1 MNKILLMMLLS
12 LGTQAQ
18 IKDTTTLDKLK
29 QESDTV
35 LIITFLQSTL
45 EEFNMVL
52 DFITQSDTSEII
64 NNNNQEIVLFHNVS
78 RDSVLVRFVNETGS
92 DETYKLFVK

>member
-35 LIITFLQSTL
+35 LIITVLQSTL

-92 DETYKLFVK
+92 DETYKLFIK

>member
-35 LIITFLQSTL
+35 LIITVLQSTL

>member
-35 LIITFLQSTL
+35 LIITVLQSTL

-52 DFITQSDTSEII
+52 DFISQSDTSEII